1 MGNIESSAKID
12 VTQLQGLRSRELN
25 ISRSLGYEDYK
36 EHLTHDSEDALVDYP
51 VELLSSVSFYEKFD
65 ASFNCFT
72 YIPSEFSMFLPHLS
86 YIDMSHNRLAS
97 IPESFGLLV
106 HLKTLLLNNNRLVE
120 LPETFCL
127 LARLE
132 KADLSHNQLRFLPQS
147 LGMMESLQSLNVSY
161 NELDSLPVT
170 LGKSKSL
177 KLILAIFNKCILPPQ
192 QICNQGSDAIL
203 SYLRNQNPK
212 EIQQLLNVTRNN
224 EFPRVRG
231 DVLVLAP
238 TNPHTARAQYVQTQ
252 TNTNATS
259 RIKTPLRPPANV
271 NQLPPDELVDKIV
284 GCLYGAAIGDAI
296 GLCTDF
302 MMPDECSFYYDKDT
316 LLCHNM
322 IKDRHRSKWEKGDW
336 TDSFDQTMLIL
347 ENIIHWAGVV
357 DELEF
362 AKSILNW
369 CKHGFPELG
378 DTVGRGVRGVLAK
391 VVCEP
396 QFLNDPHGAAISV
409 ANKLESPSNG
419 AIMRTSILGVAHF
432 YDLNEV
438 ATNAVRICKA
448 THTDPRC
455 IASCVAVCIIIALIL
470 QGENDMESNSS
481 VEELLEK
488 AREQGKIYLEEPFHQ
503 KDFHHYFNCQT
514 WEDVEVCEPRMTD
527 YTFKPLGA
535 GLVALRCMK
544 DYKTAITELA
554 MQGGHAT
561 CNATVAGALLGC
573 KVGYSELPRDWIDG
587 LLPRQ
592 VAWLNTKINCF
603 LDMMALP

>member
-1 MGNIESSAKID
+1 MGNIESTAKID
-12 VTQLQGLRSRELN
+12 VAQLQGLRSRELN
-25 ISRSLGYEDYK
+25 ISRSLGYEEYK
-36 EHLTHDSEDALVDYP
+36 KHLIQDSSHALVDYP
-51 VELLSSVSFYEKFD
+51 VELLSSISFYEKFD

-72 YIPSEFSMFLPHLS
+72 YIPSQFAIYLPHLS
-86 YIDMSHNRLAS
+86 YIDMSHNRLTYL
-97 IPESFGLLV
+97 PESFGYLF
-106 HLKTLLLNNNRLVE
+106 HLRTLLLNNNRLQE

-127 LARLE
+127 LARL
-132 KADLSHNQLRFLPQS
+132 KKVDLSHNQLKCLPES
-147 LGMMESLQSLNVSY
+147 LGTMESLQSLNVSY
-161 NELDSLPVT
+161 NDLDTLPLT

-177 KLILAIFNKCILPPQ
+177 KLILAIFNKCKCPPQ

-203 SYLRNQNPK
+203 AYLRNQNPK
-212 EIQQLLNVTRNN
+212 ELEQKLVKKSN

-238 TNPHTARAQYVQTQ
+238 TNPHTARAHYVQTQ

-271 NQLPPDELVDKIV
+271 HQLPPDELVDKIV

-302 MMPDECSFYYDKDT
+302 MMPDECRFHYDKDM
-316 LLCHNM
+316 LSCECM
-322 IKDRHRSKWEKGDW
+322 IKDRHRSKWQKGDW

-362 AKSILNW
+362 AKSVLNW

-396 QFLNDPHGAAISV
+396 QFLNDPHGSARSV
-409 ANKLESPSNG
+409 ANKFESPSNG
-419 AIMRTSILGVAHF
+419 AVMRTSVLGIAHF
-432 YDLNEV
+432 HDLNEV

-448 THTDPRC
+448 THNDPRC
-455 IASCVAVCIIIALIL
+455 IASCVAACIIIALML
-470 QGENDMESNSS
+470 QGQHDMKSKSS
-481 VEELLEK
+481 LEELLEK
-488 AREQGKIYLEEPFHQ
+488 AKEQGKMYLEEPFHQ
-503 KDFHHYFNCQT
+503 KDFYHYFNCQT
-514 WEDVEVCEPRMTD
+514 WEDAEFCEPRLTD

-544 DYKTAITELA
+544 DFKTTITELV

-561 CNATVAGALLGC
+561 CNAAVAGAMLGC

-587 LLPRQ
+587 LLPTQ